1 MSTAAMILDPIQG
14 APMSVSETALKH
26 RIALED
32 AAEVVDNKSRVLP
45 KSPADLGEGPQ
56 EMPPSVV
63 PLEHQTSPWTKATS
77 YFTFILL
84 LFFARVREGYRQV
97 FPKKEHH
104 LRPGYAPIVNSFDH
118 YWNRR
123 FYRRVRD
130 CFMRPIDSRPSRVI
144 GLMERVSK
152 DNNNT
157 FEYTGRIVPA
167 VNMGS
172 YNYLGFAE
180 DTQSITH
187 EVLDS
192 IDDYGLAS
200 CSAPQELGQ
209 GSVIARLEREF
220 SQFLG
225 KEDAIVCGMGFGTNF
240 RGLPAL
246 FGKEALVLS
255 DSLNH
260 SSLVNGVRSSGA
272 KVRVFQHSK
281 FDQVEK
287 LLREAVVLGQDPY
300 GEYLPYKR
308 IVIIVEGIYS
318 MEGEIVNLKKFVE
331 LKKKYKALLF
341 MDEAHSIGAIGR
353 TGRGVCEHCGVDPED
368 VDVLMGTFTKSFGSI
383 GGYIA
388 ANKSVI
394 QYLRQHSSIALHC
407 DSLAPPCA
415 QQALSVLHVLLGKD
429 GTVLGQK
436 RIRQLRENSMFFR
449 RGLIDL
455 GFVVLGDDSSPVV
468 PVMCY
473 NLGKLSALSRLCLER
488 GVAIVVVG
496 YPATP
501 LLEGRVRFC
510 VSACH
515 TREDLQH
522 TLDVMKELRRY
533 IYIDY
538 NKHALQ

>member
-1 MSTAAMILDPIQG
+1 MSTTAVIHNSMQATSTPRNEAA
-14 APMSVSETALKH
+14 VKRE
-26 RIALED
+26 IALQEV
-32 AAEVVDNKSRVLP
+32 AEVADNKSQVFP
-45 KSPADLGEGPQ
+45 KSPADTKEGAH
-56 EMPPSVV
+56 EVV
-63 PLEHQTSPWTKATS
+63 TTTEPFKHHLSLWTKVTS
-77 YFTFILL
+77 YFTLVMMFL
-84 LFFARVREGYRQV
+84 FARVREGYCQV
-97 FPKKEHH
+97 FPREEDHV
-104 LRPGYAPIVNSFDH
+104 RPGYAPIVKDFDH

-144 GLMERVSK
+144 GLMERVSR
-152 DNNNT
+152 DHNDT

-180 DTQSITH
+180 DTPSITH

-209 GSVIARLEREF
+209 SSLVARLEREF
-220 SQFLG
+220 AEFLG

-272 KVRVFQHSK
+272 KVKVFQHDH
-281 FDQVEK
+281 FDEVEK
-287 LLREAVVLGQDPY
+287 YLREGVVLGQDSC
-300 GEYLPYKR
+300 GEYKPYKR

-318 MEGEIVNLKKFVE
+318 MEGEIVNLKRFVD

-353 TGRGVCEHCGVDPED
+353 TGRGVCEHCGVDPKD

-388 ANKSVI
+388 ADKPLI
-394 QYLRQHSSIALHC
+394 HYLREHSTIALHC
-407 DSLAPPCA
+407 DPLAPPCA
-415 QQALSVLHVLLGKD
+415 QQVLSVLHALLGKD
-429 GTVLGQK
+429 GTDLGEK
-436 RIRQLRENSMFFR
+436 RLRQLKDNSTFFR
-449 RGLIDL
+449 RGLLDL
-455 GFVVLGDDSSPVV
+455 GLVVLGDDSSPVV

-473 NLGKLSALSRLCLER
+473 NLGRLSALSRLCLER

-501 LLEGRVRFC
+501 LLLGRVRFC

-522 TLDVMKELRRY
+522 TLDVMRELKNY
-533 IYIDY
+533 VYMECS
-538 NKHALQ
+538 KK

>member
-1 MSTAAMILDPIQG
+1 MSAIALVRDPVQASA
-14 APMSVSETALKH
+14 APMSEAALKH
-26 RIALED
+26 EIAQQE
-32 AAEVVDNKSRVLP
+32 ECQVMDNKSQVFP
-45 KSPADLGEGPQ
+45 KSPVELKTEEAASETHPF
-56 EMPPSVV
+56 
-63 PLEHQTSPWTKATS
+63 EHHISLWTKATS
-77 YFTFILL
+77 YFTLILF
-84 LFFARVREGYRQV
+84 LFFARLREGYRQF
-97 FPKKEHH
+97 FPTGESHV
-104 LRPGYAPIVNSFDH
+104 RPGYAPIVKDFDH

-123 FYRRVRD
+123 FYRRIRD

-144 GLMERVSK
+144 GLMERVSN
-152 DNNNT
+152 DYNNT
-157 FEYTGRIVPA
+157 FTYTGRVVPA

-180 DTQSITH
+180 DTPSITH
-187 EVLDS
+187 NVLDAV
-192 IDDYGLAS
+192 DDYGLAS

-209 GSVIARLEREF
+209 NVVVARLEKEF
-220 SQFLG
+220 AEFIG

-255 DSLNH
+255 DHLNH

-272 KVRVFQHSK
+272 KVKVFQHDH
-281 FDQVEK
+281 FDQVEQ
-287 LLREAVVLGQDPY
+287 LLRDGVVLGQDPS
-300 GEYLPYKR
+300 GEYKPYKR

-318 MEGEIVNLKKFVE
+318 MEGEIVNLRKFVE
-331 LKKKYKALLF
+331 LKKKYGALLF
-341 MDEAHSIGAIGR
+341 MDEAHSIGAVGR
-353 TGRGVCEHCGVDPED
+353 SGRGVCELSGVDPKD

-388 ANKSVI
+388 SDKKLI

-407 DSLAPPCA
+407 DPLAPPCA
-415 QQALSVLHVLLGKD
+415 QQVLSVLHVLLGKD
-429 GTVLGQK
+429 GTDLGQK
-436 RIRQLRENSMFFR
+436 RIRQLKENSTFFR
-449 RGLIDL
+449 RGLMEL
-455 GFVVLGDDSSPVV
+455 GLVVLGEDNSPVV

-501 LLEGRVRFC
+501 LLEGRIRFC

-522 TLDVMKELRRY
+522 TIDVMRELKDY
-533 IYIDY
+533 VYMDY
-538 NKHALQ
+538 NKGK

>member
-1 MSTAAMILDPIQG
+1 MLHSPVQATPTMIG
-14 APMSVSETALKH
+14 EAALK
-26 RIALED
+26 REIALQE
-32 AAEVVDNKSRVLP
+32 ASEVLDNKSHAFPRSPTDRRDGSYETVAAAEPFVHCIPLWTRVTTYL
-45 KSPADLGEGPQ
+45 S
-56 EMPPSVV
+56 
-63 PLEHQTSPWTKATS
+63 
-77 YFTFILL
+77 LL
-84 LFFARVREGYRQV
+84 LFLLLAYVRDGYRQLLAHGENNV
-97 FPKKEHH
+97 
-104 LRPGYAPIVNSFDH
+104 RPGYAPIVRDFDH
-118 YWNRR
+118 WWNRY
-123 FYRRVRD
+123 FYRRVCD

-144 GLMERVSK
+144 GLMERVLA
-152 DNNNT
+152 DNKT
-157 FEYTGRIVPA
+157 FEYTGRIVPV

-187 EVLDS
+187 DVLDS

-209 GSVIARLEREF
+209 STVVGRLEREF
-220 SQFLG
+220 AEFLG
-225 KEDAIVCGMGFGTNF
+225 KEDSIVCGMGFGTNL

-260 SSLVNGVRSSGA
+260 SSLVNGIRSSGA
-272 KVRVFQHSK
+272 KVKVFQHDH

-287 LLREAVVLGQDPY
+287 YLREGIVLGQDPC
-300 GEYLPYKR
+300 GEYKPYKR
-308 IVIIVEGIYS
+308 IVIVFEGIYS

-331 LKKKYKALLF
+331 LKKKYKVLLF

-353 TGRGVCEHCGVDPED
+353 TGRGVCEHCGVDPKD

-388 ANKSVI
+388 GDKQLI
-394 QYLRQHSSIALHC
+394 HYLRQHSSIALHF
-407 DSLAPPCA
+407 DPLAPPCA
-415 QQALSVLHVLLGKD
+415 QQVLSVLHVLLGKD
-429 GTVLGQK
+429 GTDLGQK
-436 RIRQLRENSMFFR
+436 RINQLKENSAFFR

-455 GFVVLGDDSSPVV
+455 GLAVLGDDSSPVI

-473 NLGKLSALSRLCLER
+473 NLGRLSTLSRMCLER

-496 YPATP
+496 YPATK
-501 LLEGRVRFC
+501 LLECRVRFC

-522 TLDVMKELRRY
+522 TLDVMKELKKFVFM
-533 IYIDY
+533 DCG
-538 NKHALQ
+538 KSKLH

>member
-1 MSTAAMILDPIQG
+1 MSTAAMIHDSLQ
-14 APMSVSETALKH
+14 AASTPMSEAALK
-26 RIALED
+26 REIALQEASD
-32 AAEVVDNKSRVLP
+32 AVDNKSQVLS
-45 KSPADLGEGPQ
+45 KSPADTREGTHEVLTATEPF
-56 EMPPSVV
+56 
-63 PLEHQTSPWTKATS
+63 EHPISLRTKVSAYVTLA
-77 YFTFILL
+77 LL
-84 LFFARVREGYRQV
+84 FFFARVRESYRQF
-97 FPKKEHH
+97 FPKDESHV
-104 LRPGYAPIVNSFDH
+104 RPGYAPIVKDFDH

-152 DNNNT
+152 DNNQT
-157 FEYTGRIVPA
+157 FEYSGRIVPA

-209 GSVIARLEREF
+209 SALVSCLEREF
-220 SQFLG
+220 AEFLG
-225 KEDAIVCGMGFGTNF
+225 KEDAIVCGMGFATNF
-240 RGLPAL
+240 RGLPTL
-246 FGKEALVLS
+246 FGKETLVLS

-272 KVRVFQHSK
+272 KVKVFQHDH
-281 FDQVEK
+281 FGQVEK
-287 LLREAVVLGQDPY
+287 CLREGVVLGQDPC
-300 GEYLPYKR
+300 GEYKPYKR
-308 IVIIVEGIYS
+308 IVIIIEGIYS

-341 MDEAHSIGAIGR
+341 VDEAHSIGAIGR
-353 TGRGVCEHCGVDPED
+353 TGRGVCEHTGVDPED

-388 ANKSVI
+388 ADKPLVR
-394 QYLRQHSSIALHC
+394 YLRQHSSIALHC
-407 DSLAPPCA
+407 DPLAPPCA
-415 QQALSVLHVLLGKD
+415 QQVLSVLHVLLGKD
-429 GTVLGQK
+429 GTDLGEK
-436 RIRQLRENSMFFR
+436 RIRQLKDNSTFFR
-449 RGLIDL
+449 RGLMDL
-455 GFVVLGDDSSPVV
+455 GLVVLGDDSSPVV

-473 NLGKLSALSRLCLER
+473 SIGRLSALSRLCLER

-501 LLEGRVRFC
+501 LLQGRVRFC

-515 TREDLQH
+515 TREDLQR
-522 TLDVMKELRRY
+522 TLDVIRELKGYVCMEDSTNPLR
-533 IYIDY
+533 
-538 NKHALQ
+538 

>member
-1 MSTAAMILDPIQG
+1 MFHDPVQATPTMIG
-14 APMSVSETALKH
+14 EAALK
-26 RIALED
+26 REIALQE
-32 AAEVVDNKSRVLP
+32 AEVVDNKSHVFPR
-45 KSPADLGEGPQ
+45 SPTD
-56 EMPPSVV
+56 
-63 PLEHQTSPWTKATS
+63 
-77 YFTFILL
+77 
-84 LFFARVREGYRQV
+84 RREGTHEVVAAAEPFEHCVSLWTWAVTYSALFMFLALAYMRERYYQF
-97 FPKKEHH
+97 FPNEENPI
-104 LRPGYAPIVNSFDH
+104 RPGYAPIVKDFDH
-118 YWNRR
+118 WWNRY

-152 DNNNT
+152 DNNKT
-157 FEYTGRIVPA
+157 FEYTDRIIPA

-192 IDDYGLAS
+192 MDDYGLAS

-209 GSVIARLEREF
+209 STLVARLEREF
-220 SQFLG
+220 AEFLG

-260 SSLVNGVRSSGA
+260 SSLINGVRSSGA
-272 KVRVFQHSK
+272 KVKVFQHDH

-287 LLREAVVLGQDPY
+287 YLREGVVLGQDPCGKY
-300 GEYLPYKR
+300 TPYRR
-308 IVIIVEGIYS
+308 IVIIFEGIYS

-353 TGRGVCEHCGVDPED
+353 TGRGVCEHFGVDPND

-388 ANKSVI
+388 GDKPLI
-394 QYLRQHSSIALHC
+394 HYLRQHSSIALHC
-407 DSLAPPCA
+407 DPLAPPCA
-415 QQALSVLHVLLGKD
+415 QQVLSVLHVLLGKD
-429 GTVLGQK
+429 GTDLGQK
-436 RIRQLRENSMFFR
+436 RIHQLKENSAFFR

-455 GFVVLGDDSSPVV
+455 GLVVLGDDSSPVV

-473 NLGKLSALSRLCLER
+473 SLGRLSVLSRMCLER

-496 YPATP
+496 YPATR
-501 LLEGRVRFC
+501 LLECRIRFC

-522 TLDVMKELRRY
+522 TLDVVKELRSY
-533 IYIDY
+533 IYMESG
-538 NKHALQ
+538 KHRLH